1 MRTDKDRARAK
12 ELFRKMSN
20 KEKWA
25 YVFQYYW
32 MHMVAVVAVVA
43 MAFSI
48 SAAVRDSIA
57 REGYVYVVLQEGYES
72 DLRPAVEAMAEQAQW
87 PEELNF
93 ASFPSLEDQETTGAY
108 QLTLYLT
115 ADQVDMIV
123 CDELTMEVLV
133 EDDTLAL
140 SVVPLSECALGDRV
154 SFREPLYVIGVGD
167 TARGEKAEQFCKL
180 LMEPPR

>member
-12 ELFRKMSN
+12 ELFRKMSK
-20 KEKWA
+20 KEKCA

-32 MHMVAVVAVVA
+32 MYMVAVVAVVG

-48 SAAVRDSIA
+48 RAAVRDSIA

-72 DLRPAVEAMAEQAQW
+72 DLRPAVEVLAEQAQW

-93 ASFPSLEDQETTGAY
+93 ASFPSLDDQETTGAY

-115 ADQVDMIV
+115 ADQVDVIV
-123 CDELTMEVLV
+123 CDELTTEVLS
-133 EDDTLAL
+133 EDDTLDL
-140 SVVPLSECALGDRV
+140 TVVPLNECALGERV
-154 SFREPLYVIGVGD
+154 SFREPLYVISVGD
-167 TARGEKAEQFCKL
+167 TGRGEKAEQFCEL
-180 LMEPPR
+180 LMEQPL